1 MQTNLSLILPPLPYP
16 PLPSPPQ
23 LSSRVQSDSSVL
35 LRQKT
40 CQLMAAA
47 ACVQVARSAKQEG
60 EKVCEALLNYCY
72 LFYLRTT
79 KDWKILLTKNY

>member
-1 MQTNLSLILPPLPYP
+1 MKLLLVYYVQTTVAIFLRKMLASPSLSHLTLVPSPPLPP
-16 PLPSPPQ
+16 PFQ
-23 LSSRVQSDSSVL
+23 LSSRILSDSSVL

-60 EKVCEALLNYCY
+60 EKVREVL
-72 LFYLRTT
+72 
-79 KDWKILLTKNY
+79 